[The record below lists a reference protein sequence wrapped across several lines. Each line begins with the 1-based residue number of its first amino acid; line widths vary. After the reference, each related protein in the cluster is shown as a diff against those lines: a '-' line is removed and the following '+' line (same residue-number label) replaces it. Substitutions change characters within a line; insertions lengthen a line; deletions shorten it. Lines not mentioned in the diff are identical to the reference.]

1 MHSSSHPPLPPIPF
15 LVRSVGCAPGT
26 FQSFAV
32 EQLDSS
38 TTLAYPTSA
47 LCPLGHYQ
55 PLPSQTECLPCP
67 VGSFMPLLG
76 QVACQLCPVAEYQD
90 QEGQVVCKACP
101 DGYLT
106 ETEGANSS
114 TSCYCVG
121 DSCVSVQHT
130 HPCYMLASTPRSV
143 QIVCGRYIP

>member
-1 MHSSSHPPLPPIPF
+1 MHSSSHSSLPPIPP

-26 FQSFAV
+26 FQSFAE

-47 LCPLGHYQ
+47 PCPLGHYQ

-67 VGSFMPLLG
+67 VGSFTPLLG

-121 DSCVSVQHT
+121 DSCVSVHHT
-130 HPCYMLASTPRSV
+130 RPCYTAVGINSTQCADTV
-143 QIVCGRYIP
+143 